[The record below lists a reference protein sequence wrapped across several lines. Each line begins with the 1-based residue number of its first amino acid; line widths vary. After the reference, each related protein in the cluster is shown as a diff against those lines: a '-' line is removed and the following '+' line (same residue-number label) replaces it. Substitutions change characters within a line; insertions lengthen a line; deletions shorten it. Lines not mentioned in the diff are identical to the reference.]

1 MKKIFTFMLGM
12 ILVLSLQS
20 CMGAYAVSSYDNV
33 YSDYDDYAVSDINIV
48 ITNGTPYYYD
58 GYLNYYFYNGWYY
71 YPYFYNNYWYF
82 RPYRHAFRPGY
93 IPRIHHRSSDLYLRH
108 YRHGFSHPY
117 NGHKGL
123 PRVSD
128 RRFGERKHIPDVRHN
143 NNRDYPH
150 KDINRGG
157 NVRPNNRSTM
167 PRQRSNMNTRPVQS
181 RSTIG
186 RPSSNGSSNRSGRFG
201 GRR

>member
-1 MKKIFTFMLGM
+1 MKKIFTFIFGM

-33 YSDYDDYAVSDINIV
+33 YSDYDDYIASDINIV
-48 ITNGTPYYYD
+48 ITHGTPYYYD

-93 IPRIHHRSSDLYLRH
+93 IPRIHYRSSDLYLRS
-108 YRHGFSHPY
+108 YRHGFSRPY
-117 NGHKGL
+117 TGHRGL

-128 RRFGERKHIPDVRHN
+128 RRFGENRHTSDIHRN
-143 NNRDYPH
+143 NNRVYQNR
-150 KDINRGG
+150 DINRGRT
-157 NVRPNNRSTM
+157 VHPSTRSTT
-167 PRQRSNMNTRPVQS
+167 PRQGNINTRPIPN
-181 RSTIG
+181 RSSVG
-186 RPSSNGSSNRSGRFG
+186 RPSSSGSSSRSGRFG